1 MFGQVAELKWGQL
14 QRVEEVPGSCRRQG
28 RVKRPG
34 VGPQGVEQW
43 LVEQA
48 QAQEVLPREG

>member
-43 LVEQA
+43 LVD
-48 QAQEVLPREG
+48 